1 MKENKKVQLNRTA
14 KPKTAI
20 LNRERGLDPCET
32 VR

>member
-20 LNRERGLDPCET
+20 LNRERGLQSM
-32 VR
+32 